1 MRSWLAMTG
10 GLLVWAAHFLGVY
23 LISSLGDVAA
33 TADAPAWRAAAL
45 VFSGACLVA
54 EGVVLWLLARRAR
67 TADKEG
73 LAPFTIGV
81 GLTGALAGLIGVVW
95 QTAPI
100 VMAG

>member
-1 MRSWLAMTG
+1 MMTG
-10 GLLVWAAHFLGVY
+10 GLLVWAAHFLGAY
-23 LISSLGDVAA
+23 LISSVGDVVA

-45 VFSGACLVA
+45 AFSGACVVA
-54 EGVVLWLLARRAR
+54 EGVVLWILARRAR
-67 TADKEG
+67 VADREG